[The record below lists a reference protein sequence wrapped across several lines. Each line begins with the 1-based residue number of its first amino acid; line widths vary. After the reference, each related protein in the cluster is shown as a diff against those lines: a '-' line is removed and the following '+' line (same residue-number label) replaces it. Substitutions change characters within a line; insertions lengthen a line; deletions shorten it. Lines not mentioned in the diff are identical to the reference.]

1 MSPILQTGITLLVV
15 GLAAGYLGRN
25 LLRQLK
31 GRNNGGCDG
40 CSGSKPH
47 PEAETTPSERPRAQR

>member
-25 LLRQLK
+25 LLRQIK

-40 CSGSKPH
+40 CTGSKPH
-47 PEAETTPSERPRAQR
+47 PGATTSVSERSRAQR